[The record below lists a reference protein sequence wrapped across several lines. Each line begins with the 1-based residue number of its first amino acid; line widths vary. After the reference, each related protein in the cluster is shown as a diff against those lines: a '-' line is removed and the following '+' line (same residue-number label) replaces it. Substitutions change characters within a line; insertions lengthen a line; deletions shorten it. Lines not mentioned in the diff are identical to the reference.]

1 MFQKRHYK
9 MYRAINLIENM
20 IIPSRTRQTR
30 PIQLIINLMQKVAK
44 NDLASYAAA
53 AACIPDKALSPN
65 SDRHLP
71 PPLNRVVCAADQA
84 ECRTNHAAKKYQ
96 TKQEGKKRITG
107 SSMQKL
113 CAVLHNSAFFCCFSI
128 HANTEI
134 VWRVCISSRKKGEVV
149 IF

>member
-96 TKQEGKKRITG
+96 TKQEKTNNGIINAKTVRGAAQQCFFLLLFNTRKYRN
-107 SSMQKL
+107 SLASMY
-113 CAVLHNSAFFCCFSI
+113 I
-128 HANTEI
+128 IPE
-134 VWRVCISSRKKGEVV
+134 KG
-149 IF
+149 